1 MILIASVESPA
12 LTPNRVGLPVS
23 RGLRS
28 AWRLTRTAAVQSV
41 RSLAS
46 MQPPLLLPGEPAVNA
61 EGSAPSLRGHGKS
74 EPIAASGDW
83 IPLPFLACTGSLDVC
98 QDLAPPQGPPL

>member
-1 MILIASVESPA
+1 MAPHPDRHGAVRQVAGIDATA
-12 LTPNRVGLPVS
+12 LAA
-23 RGLRS
+23 
-28 AWRLTRTAAVQSV
+28 AWRAR
-41 RSLAS
+41 
-46 MQPPLLLPGEPAVNA
+46 GDA

-98 QDLAPPQGPPL
+98 QIWPLLKVLHSERD